1 MRSGPREVPRRR
13 GTRVALTLAATVLA
27 LGGPLPI
34 RAQEEVAD
42 SGVAVAGRTVPD
54 SIPAGLSPSGAFLR
68 SALIPGWGHVATGSL
83 TRGAF
88 YFGWEAL
95 SGWMVFKSHRR
106 MGAARRR
113 LTVWE
118 NRLTDELLRGGA
130 PPETIQSRL
139 ESDAETLRL
148 RELVDARSQQRED
161 WVALGIFTLLLSGVD
176 AFVSTHLRDF
186 PQPLTVEGDPSTGAV
201 EVTVRLPVGR

>member
-1 MRSGPREVPRRR
+1 MRSGPREGPRRR

-139 ESDAETLRL
+139 ESDAEILRL

-201 EVTVRLPVGR
+201 EVTVRFPVGR